1 LDFRWVAW
9 NTEHIA
15 AHGVGPGEVEEVVE
29 TARSPFPRRIEDDK
43 WFVWGSTSG
52 GRLLQVVFV
61 LDDDGTV
68 FVIHARDLTD
78 SEKRRLRRRW
88 K

>member
-1 LDFRWVAW
+1 M
-9 NTEHIA
+9 EHG
-15 AHGVGPGEVEEVVE
+15 AHRGVGPGEIEEALE

-43 WFVWGSTSG
+43 WLVWGSTSG

-78 SEKRRLRRRW
+78 REKRRLRRRW

>member
-15 AHGVGPGEVEEVVE
+15 AHGVGPGEVEELVE

-43 WFVWGSTSG
+43 WLVWGSTSG
-52 GRLLQVVFV
+52 GRLLQVCSCSTMVERCSSSMPA
-61 LDDDGTV
+61 T
-68 FVIHARDLTD
+68 
-78 SEKRRLRRRW
+78 
-88 K
+88 